1 MDTTRQDS
9 TEKIMEDLRALVRDG
24 EELLKAGASELG
36 DKGEDLRHQLQATI
50 DRARN
55 AYQRLEDK
63 TIATAKAADKTIRDH
78 PYQAIGIALGAGLLI
93 GVLAMRSR

>member
-1 MDTTRQDS
+1 
-9 TEKIMEDLRALVRDG
+9 MEDLRALVRDG